1 MEISFGISR
10 GTWLPRSCEDTK
22 GITPWEQKV
31 VSDSL
36 PVLQSLGSQLQSG
49 TGEAAQGAGESADSM
64 GIEYIQC
71 DFLSL

>member
-1 MEISFGISR
+1 M
-10 GTWLPRSCEDTK
+10 
-22 GITPWEQKV
+22 

-49 TGEAAQGAGESADSM
+49 TGEAAQGAGESADSV

-71 DFLSL
+71 DFSQFVDAYIVCFLMWSLQNKFIAS